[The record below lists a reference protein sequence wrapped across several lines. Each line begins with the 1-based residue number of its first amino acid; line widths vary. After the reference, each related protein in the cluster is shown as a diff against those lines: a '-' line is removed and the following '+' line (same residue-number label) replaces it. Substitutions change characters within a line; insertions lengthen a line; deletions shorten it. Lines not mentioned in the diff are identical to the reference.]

1 MTPDPIV
8 DEVRA
13 IRDAIAKEH
22 DYDIDAIF
30 EAFRRQGATRGTPI
44 VPVVARRTPDLQ
56 DSALPDSPE
65 EPVAQGTASDD
76 VARDR

>member
-30 EAFRRQGATRGTPI
+30 EALRRQGAAGGTPT
-44 VPVVARRTPDLQ
+44 VPIVARRTPDLQ
-56 DSALPDSPE
+56 DSPLPDSPE
-65 EPVAQGTASDD
+65 EPAEQGTAADD
-76 VARDR
+76 VERDR

>member
-1 MTPDPIV
+1 MMPDPIV

-30 EAFRRQGATRGTPI
+30 EAFRRLEEISGRVT
-44 VPVVARRTPDLQ
+44 VPAVARESLDVH
-56 DSALPDSPE
+56 DAALPDE
-65 EPVAQGTASDD
+65 GAAQGSTADEA
-76 VARDR
+76 ARHR